1 MTNEELKRCPF
12 CGSES
17 VMLGEYDGMYQGVCS
32 KCHGTVDEFF
42 DSAEEAFDAW
52 NTRPIEDELREKIR
66 KLEAENKRFREA
78 LEHVVTTDTTVDK
91 YGIWRIDGKT
101 FQTWADDV
109 LKGNEE

>member
-1 MTNEELKRCPF
+1 MTKGLKRCPF
-12 CGSES
+12 CNQEAS
-17 VMLGEYDGMYQGVCS
+17 VLTEREDYRVVCGNCAAS
-32 KCHGTVDEFF
+32 TGCFETEK
-42 DSAEEAFDAW
+42 EAVAAW